1 MAKKPAKS
9 ETLTLRLDPKTR
21 FMVEF
26 ISRLRGQTITTVF
39 ERSIQDT
46 ADQATF
52 YDDDIHK
59 DVNWQYFW
67 DVEEGIRTLR
77 IAMNKTL
84 RPTYEEER
92 LFRFTD
98 KFWPFFYRNVDSSN
112 FRRIYISVLWDK
124 IEEFV
129 EIDDKNRQNDYW
141 AAGQAMEDVLKTAH
155 VTPPKWRELLH
166 VHVPN
171 NSSNELD
178 KDVPF

>member
-59 DVNWQYFW
+59 DVNWQNFW

-77 IAMNKTL
+77 IAKNKSL

-92 LFRFTD
+92 LLQFTN
-98 KFWPFFYRNVDSSN
+98 KYWPFFYVDYKLNS
-112 FRRIYISVLWDK
+112 FKRIYISVLWERIK
-124 IEEFV
+124 EFL
-129 EIDDKNRQNDYW
+129 EIDEKNKQNDYW
-141 AAGQAMEDVLKTAH
+141 AAGKAMEDVLKNAH
-155 VTPPKWRELLH
+155 VALPIWKELLR
-166 VHVPN
+166 VPN
-171 NSSNELD
+171 SSSSD
-178 KDVPF
+178 

>member
-52 YDDDIHK
+52 YDDDIHS
-59 DVNWQYFW
+59 DVNWQKFW

-77 IAMNKTL
+77 IAMSKSL

-92 LFRFTD
+92 LLQFTD
-98 KFWPFFYRNVDSSN
+98 KFWPFFYTDIKCKIFVRV
-112 FRRIYISVLWDK
+112 YISVLWER

-129 EIDDKNRQNDYW
+129 ELDEKNRQNDYW
-141 AAGQAMEDVLKTAH
+141 TAGQAMEDVLKNAH
-155 VTPPKWRELLH
+155 VTPPRWKELLR
-166 VHVPN
+166 VRN
-171 NSSNELD
+171 NSSDELD
-178 KDVPF
+178 KDIPF